1 MISKFEEGKYY
12 RFTGEGQAHT
22 LLINPDMENAADGKA
37 HKCIYGIGNTAKFD
51 ISNTTWC
58 WELCE
63 WEEVNEF
70 DCSLLIDDSPVKTG
84 F

>member
-12 RFTGEGQAHT
+12 RFTGEGQTHIS
-22 LLINPDMENAADGKA
+22 LINPDMENAADGKV
-37 HKCIYGIGNTAKFD
+37 HKCIYGNSNSAKFD
-51 ISNTTWC
+51 ISNNSWC
-58 WELCE
+58 WESCE

-70 DCSLLIDDSPVKTG
+70 GSSLVIDDSPIKTG